1 MLSEETEVFC
11 HSFSN
16 YGPTGTACATIILLC
31 GYNARSCVQAT
42 QFSRCWWFQGILT
55 NNFLGSCTSGRLL
68 VKVVST
74 SSPCDCSLDFEV
86 CREKSRGSSFRSSR
100 RFPRVI
106 LFGVPI
112 VTDLGFPR
120 FFTTRP
126 SVRKSG
132 IQTRSPGDSCSPST
146 ILCL

>member
-1 MLSEETEVFC
+1 MYRLGGLRTRSKPSHAVQQVLVVPGDSQEQLPRMLHLRQTL
-11 HSFSN
+11 
-16 YGPTGTACATIILLC
+16 GL
-31 GYNARSCVQAT
+31 SCKYLFT
-42 QFSRCWWFQGILT
+42 M
-55 NNFLGSCTSGRLL
+55 RLHL
-68 VKVVST
+68 FNG
-74 SSPCDCSLDFEV
+74 SLDFEV

-100 RFPRVI
+100 RFPRVV

>member
-1 MLSEETEVFC
+1 M
-11 HSFSN
+11 
-16 YGPTGTACATIILLC
+16 
-31 GYNARSCVQAT
+31 VQ
-42 QFSRCWWFQGILT
+42 
-55 NNFLGSCTSGRLL
+55 
-68 VKVVST
+68 VVST
-74 SSPCDCSLDFEV
+74 SSPCDCTCFNGSLDFEV

-100 RFPRVI
+100 RFPRVV

-146 ILCL
+146 IVCLLTCAVFPHPFSFPCILHRSMQAREAIWAAVYLDDMAFFVLSLEPILNCAGEYPLA